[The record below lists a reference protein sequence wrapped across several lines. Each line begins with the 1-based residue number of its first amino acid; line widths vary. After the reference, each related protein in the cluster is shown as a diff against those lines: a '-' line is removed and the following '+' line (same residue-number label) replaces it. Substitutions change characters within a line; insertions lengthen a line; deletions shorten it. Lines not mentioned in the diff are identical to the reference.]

1 MSSRATVRSL
11 AIPWFNSNSKGL
23 LRRFSPHNDKKH
35 MHTQQLKD
43 FDQDIYQSIKRE
55 QKRQEEGLEMIP
67 SENFVSPAV
76 LETLGSILT
85 NKYSEGYVGKRYYGG
100 CEFIDKVEQLAID
113 RAKQL
118 FGAEHVNV
126 QPLSGAPANVA
137 VYFALLKPGDTV
149 LGMDLSHGG
158 HLTHGHP
165 VTYMAKIYN
174 FVRYKTNAEGLI
186 DLDNLR
192 QMAHEHKPKI
202 ILVGYSAYSREI
214 EYQKIKDIADE
225 VGAITMAD
233 IAHIAGLIAGGQMN
247 NPVPIFDIVTTT
259 THKTL
264 RGPRGGMI
272 MCKEKFAKDIDKSV
286 FPGFQGGPHE
296 NNIAAKAIAFK
307 EALEPEFKEY
317 AKQIKTNAKVLEAEF
332 NHMGYKLCFGGTD
345 NHLLLI
351 DVTGK
356 GVSGKEA
363 QIALHKAGITVN
375 KNMIPDDPRSPMDP
389 SGIRL
394 GTPAI
399 TTRGMKEEEMKTIA
413 GWIDEAIM
421 NWQDEARL
429 VEIKKRVIE
438 LTQQFPLYQTLN

>member
-1 MSSRATVRSL
+1 
-11 AIPWFNSNSKGL
+11 
-23 LRRFSPHNDKKH
+23 
-35 MHTQQLKD
+35 MHSQHLKD
-43 FDQDIYQSIKRE
+43 FDPNIYQSIKRE
-55 QKRQEEGLEMIP
+55 QARQEEGLEMIP

-76 LETLGSILT
+76 LEALGSILT
-85 NKYSEGYVGKRYYGG
+85 NKYSEGYPGKRYYGG
-100 CEFIDKVEQLAID
+100 CEFVDEVEQLAID
-113 RAKQL
+113 RVKEL

-174 FVRYKTNAEGLI
+174 FIRYKTNSEGLI

-192 QMAHEHKPKI
+192 QMAHEYKPKI

-214 EYQKIKDIADE
+214 DYAKVKEIADE
-225 VGAITMAD
+225 VGAVTMAD

-296 NNIAAKAIAFK
+296 NNIAAKAVAFK

-317 AKQIKTNAKVLEAEF
+317 ARQIKVNAKVLEAELLR
-332 NHMGYKLCFGGTD
+332 MDYKLCFGGTD

-351 DVTGK
+351 DVTNK

-363 QIALHKAGITVN
+363 QVALDKAGITVN
-375 KNMIPDDPRSPMDP
+375 KNMIPDDPRQPLDP

-394 GTPAI
+394 GTPAL
-399 TTRGMKEEEMKTIA
+399 TTRGMKEVEMKTIA
-413 GWIDEAIM
+413 GWINEAIT
-421 NWQDEARL
+421 NWKNEAKL
-429 VEIKKRVIE
+429 GEIRKRVIE
-438 LTQQFPLYQTLN
+438 MTKRFPLYPTL

>member
-1 MSSRATVRSL
+1 MNR
-11 AIPWFNSNSKGL
+11 IPL
-23 LRRFSPHNDKKH
+23 
-35 MHTQQLKD
+35 TD
-43 FDQDIYQSIKRE
+43 FDSQIKTAIAHE
-55 QKRQEEGLEMIP
+55 ITRQESGLEMIP

-76 LETLGSILT
+76 LEAIGSVLT
-85 NKYSEGYVGKRYYGG
+85 NKYSEGYPGKRYYGG
-100 CEFIDKVEQLAID
+100 CENVDVVEQLAID
-113 RAKQL
+113 RAKEL

-137 VYFALLKPGDTV
+137 VFFALLEPGDTI

-165 VTYMAKIYN
+165 VTHMAKVFN
-174 FVRYKTNAEGLI
+174 FIRYKTDANGNI

-192 QMAHEHKPKI
+192 AMALEHKPKM

-214 EYQKIKDIADE
+214 DYASVKAIADE

-247 NPVPIFDIVTTT
+247 NPVPLFDVVSTT

-272 MCKEKFAKDIDKSV
+272 MCKEKWAKQIDKSV
-286 FPGFQGGPHE
+286 FPGLQGGPHE
-296 NNIAAKAIAFK
+296 NNIAGIAVAFK
-307 EALEPEFKEY
+307 EALEPGFKEY
-317 AKQIKTNAKVLEAEF
+317 ARQIRANAKALERKFTEF
-332 NHMGYKLCFGGTD
+332 GWRLMFGGTD

-351 DVTGK
+351 DISPQGL
-356 GVSGKEA
+356 SGKEA
-363 QIALHKAGITVN
+363 QVALDKAGITVN

-394 GTPAI
+394 GTPAL
-399 TTRGMKEEEMKTIA
+399 TTRGMKETEMAQIA
-413 GWIDEAIM
+413 EWIREAVT
-421 NWQDEARL
+421 NHTNEAELARIRAA
-429 VEIKKRVIE
+429 VSE
-438 LTQQFPLYQTLN
+438 LTKKFPLYPNLQ

>member
-1 MSSRATVRSL
+1 
-11 AIPWFNSNSKGL
+11 
-23 LRRFSPHNDKKH
+23 
-35 MHTQQLKD
+35 
-43 FDQDIYQSIKRE
+43 
-55 QKRQEEGLEMIP
+55 MIP

-76 LETLGSILT
+76 LEALGSVLT
-85 NKYSEGYVGKRYYGG
+85 NKYSEGYPGKRYYGG
-100 CEFIDKVEQLAID
+100 CEFIDEVEQLAID
-113 RAKQL
+113 RAKQM

-186 DLDNLR
+186 DLENLR
-192 QMAHEHKPKI
+192 QMALEHKPKI

-214 EYQKIKDIADE
+214 EYEKIKAIADE

-233 IAHIAGLIAGGQMN
+233 IAHIAGLIAGGQMK

-332 NHMGYKLCFGGTD
+332 SAMGYKLCFGGTD

-351 DVTGK
+351 DVSSK

-363 QIALHKAGITVN
+363 QIALDKAGITVN

-394 GTPAI
+394 GTPAL
-399 TTRGMKEEEMKTIA
+399 TTRGMKEAEMKTIA
-413 GWIDEAIM
+413 SWIDEAITH
-421 NWQDEARL
+421 WQDDAKL
-429 VEIKKRVIE
+429 SEIKQRVIE
-438 LTQQFPLYQTLN
+438 LTKQFPLYPTLQ

>member
-1 MSSRATVRSL
+1 MNHLKIQEYDPGL
-11 AIPWFNSNSKGL
+11 AE
-23 LRRFSPHNDKKH
+23 
-35 MHTQQLKD
+35 
-43 FDQDIYQSIKRE
+43 SIKKE
-55 QKRQEEGLEMIP
+55 LNRQEQGLEMIP
-67 SENFVSPAV
+67 SENFVSVAV
-76 LETLGSILT
+76 LEALGSVLT

-100 CEFIDKVEQLAID
+100 CEFIDEVEQLAID
-113 RAKQL
+113 RAKQI

-126 QPLSGAPANVA
+126 QPLSGAPANIA

-165 VTYMAKIYN
+165 VTYMAKIFN
-174 FVRYKTNAEGLI
+174 FVRYKTDANGKI

-192 QMAHEHKPKI
+192 QMAIEHKPKI

-214 EYQKIKDIADE
+214 EYERIKAIADE
-225 VGAITMAD
+225 VGAYTMAD

-247 NPVPIFDIVTTT
+247 NPVPIFDVVTTT

-264 RGPRGGMI
+264 RGPRGAMI
-272 MCKEKFAKDIDKSV
+272 MCKEKIAKEIDKAV
-286 FPGFQGGPHE
+286 FPGLQGGPHE

-317 AKQIKTNAKVLEAEF
+317 AHQIKANAKVLEKKF
-332 NHMGYKLCFGGTD
+332 NDFGYKLCFGGTD

-351 DVTGK
+351 DVFGSK
-356 GVSGKEA
+356 GITGKEA
-363 QIALHKAGITVN
+363 QIALDKAGITVN

-394 GTPAI
+394 GTPAL
-399 TTRGMKEEEMKTIA
+399 TTRGMKESEMEIIA
-413 GWIDEAIM
+413 DWINEAIA
-421 NWQDEARL
+421 NHLDENKLA
-429 VEIKKRVIE
+429 EIKLRVIE
-438 LTQQFPLYQTLN
+438 LTKKFPLYPELK